1 MYGASDQKSDK
12 LSAQNVHPNWE
23 WIFDVE
29 EYVEYIVRAA
39 ISNYLPIFFS
49 NGIYNWYYITFS
61 MSTKP

>member
-1 MYGASDQKSDK
+1 MYGASDQKSDT

-39 ISNYLPIFFS
+39 ISNYLPIFFQMEFTT
-49 NGIYNWYYITFS
+49 YIT
-61 MSTKP
+61 